1 MNQERRRVA
10 IVFDNFGN
18 PNQPFL
24 TEWFL
29 RISESKN
36 LLVMGF
42 TDKVDRR
49 GAVGRVIV
57 FKPSRLAK
65 VWRYLRWCILR
76 LFDRSLSSVPLRHFE
91 LESFNPDVIHILNAQ
106 QHALYRDTI
115 ERLKCGVVVS
125 FRGYETS
132 VRPFEDEQWLEYLR
146 NMYSTVDKLHFVSD
160 FLKRE
165 AIALGAPHEKC
176 AVIRRSVDTRFFIP
190 PKRIDKTISFVNLL
204 AVGRLTWQKG
214 YEILLSSVSQL
225 RAKGHTL
232 KLTIVGEG
240 PDRFKLEEIVHSLR
254 ISEIVSFEGHLSRTQ
269 LREMFWS
276 ADIFVQASVSDA
288 LPNSILEASACGL
301 PVVSTTAGGIPEAV
315 RHNFSGLLVT
325 PGSVE
330 ELTKA
335 IEEFIKDAK
344 LGVSMGMNGRS
355 LMEKEFSAAA
365 ELGRWQEFY
374 LAT

>member
-1 MNQERRRVA
+1 M
-10 IVFDNFGN
+10 
-18 PNQPFL
+18 
-24 TEWFL
+24 
-29 RISESKN
+29 
-36 LLVMGF
+36 
-42 TDKVDRR
+42 
-49 GAVGRVIV
+49 
-57 FKPSRLAK
+57 
-65 VWRYLRWCILR
+65 
-76 LFDRSLSSVPLRHFE
+76 
-91 LESFNPDVIHILNAQ
+91 
-106 QHALYRDTI
+106 
-115 ERLKCGVVVS
+115 
-125 FRGYETS
+125 
-132 VRPFEDEQWLEYLR
+132 
-146 NMYSTVDKLHFVSD
+146 
-160 FLKRE
+160 
-165 AIALGAPHEKC
+165 
-176 AVIRRSVDTRFFIP
+176 
-190 PKRIDKTISFVNLL
+190 
-204 AVGRLTWQKG
+204 GRLTWQKG

-254 ISEIVSFEGHLSRTQ
+254 ISEIVSFEGRLSRTQ